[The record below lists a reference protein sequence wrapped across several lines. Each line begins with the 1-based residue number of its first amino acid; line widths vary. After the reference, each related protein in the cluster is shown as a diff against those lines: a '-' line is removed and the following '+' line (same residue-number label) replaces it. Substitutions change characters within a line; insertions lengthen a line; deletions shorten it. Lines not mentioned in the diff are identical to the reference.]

1 MNWERTEFKRAQIFG
16 RKVWRQREKRDS
28 NMQGLRGYLHIER
41 IQEKERG
48 REIGLVREREIGIS
62 EVR

>member
-1 MNWERTEFKRAQIFG
+1 METKRKERQQHNEQ
-16 RKVWRQREKRDS
+16 
-28 NMQGLRGYLHIER
+28 MQGLRGYLHIER

-48 REIGLVREREIGIS
+48 REVGLVREREIGIS